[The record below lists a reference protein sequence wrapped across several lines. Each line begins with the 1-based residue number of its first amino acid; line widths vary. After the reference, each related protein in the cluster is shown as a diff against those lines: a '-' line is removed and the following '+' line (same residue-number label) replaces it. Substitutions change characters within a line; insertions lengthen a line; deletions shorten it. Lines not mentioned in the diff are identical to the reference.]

1 MSGLLGMAKRWLPR
15 LLAVGLLVFALLR
28 AGIPNVWR
36 SLLAA
41 DLSSVLLAAVLVLP
55 FVVAR
60 AARWRTILAD
70 LGIGISLLEASR
82 LYAIGLWIGTITP
95 GQAGD
100 AVKAW
105 YLSRRGE
112 SLALGLLSSFL
123 DRLFDILVLTA
134 IATTALVVFWPSE
147 QGQWLLGVAII
158 AAVVAALFFLAQPGL
173 RQWLLRLPGLSWL
186 WTPIERRLR
195 GVSWGAALL
204 DSDVRLPTLVVA
216 LAMTI
221 GGFVITLSRVYL
233 VFGAVGVRLPPL
245 EFLAVASVMVFVSL
259 VSVAGLGSRD
269 VALIALL
276 TPFGYSEQQAVAASF
291 LVLFLNLTNVVP
303 GLVASIGRPAPL
315 KPVPADA

>member
-1 MSGLLGMAKRWLPR
+1 MSGLAGMAKRWLPR

-41 DLSSVLLAAVLVLP
+41 DLPSVMLAAVLVLP

-112 SLALGLLSSFL
+112 SLALGLLSCFL

-158 AAVVAALFFLAQPGL
+158 AAVVAALLFLAQPGL
-173 RQWLLRLPGLSWL
+173 RNRLLRLPGLRWV

-195 GVSWGAALL
+195 GAGWGAALL
-204 DSDVRLPTLVVA
+204 DSGVRLPTLVAA

-233 VFGAVGVRLPPL
+233 VFGAVGVQLPPL
-245 EFLAVASVMVFVSL
+245 EFMAVASVMVFVSL

-315 KPVPADA
+315 KPAPADA